1 MTRLSVLDTAFLRME
16 STRTPMHVGGLMTFK
31 RPPDAPSDFL
41 HRLTEAL
48 RAQPF
53 MPSPFDQRLHWP
65 AAHALP
71 PQWVP
76 TETDPEYHVRHS
88 ALPYPGGER
97 ELGVLVSRLH
107 SHALDFD
114 RPLWECHII
123 EGLEN
128 DRFALYLK
136 AHHCAIDGM
145 GAMKLVK
152 SWLTADASDQRSPGE
167 LRAALRTAREASA
180 HRQDVAQARNLQEML
195 RGVLQRGKLQAG
207 NARDLAA
214 TFYRLSR
221 GGDDSAIRAALRT
234 PDTPFNVPITGQRRL
249 GTQMLSLARLQAI
262 ANATDT
268 TINDIALSLCGAA
281 TRRYLKELGQLPKR
295 SLTASVPI
303 GLPRTDGRGGNAV
316 SGFVCP
322 IGSDIDDPLR
332 RLQRIHA
339 TTQRTKEQMLGMAS
353 PALER
358 FGMFGIAPLMLG
370 QLTGTLPK
378 WPPLFN
384 VVVSNVVA
392 AKERLYMMGAELE
405 AIYPMSVLFDG
416 YALNMTLV
424 GYADKVA
431 VGYIGC
437 RNAIPSLQRLAVYTG
452 EALDE
457 LEAALEPTR
466 QRRAPRKTTAKAT
479 KAAKSARP
487 AKKTGS
493 KAAKSTKTVAK
504 KTVKKAAGK
513 TARKSTAKKSARK
526 SVRKKTQS

>member
-48 RAQPF
+48 RAHPF

-76 TETDPEYHVRHS
+76 TETDPEYHIRHS

-152 SWLTADASDQRSPGE
+152 SWLTADASDRRSPGA

-180 HRQDVAQARNLQEML
+180 HRQDVTQARNLQEML

-249 GTQMLSLARLQAI
+249 GTQMLSLSRLQAI

-466 QRRAPRKTTAKAT
+466 QRRAPRKTAAKAT
-479 KAAKSARP
+479 KSAQS

-493 KAAKSTKTVAK
+493 KAAKSTKKAAK
-504 KTVKKAAGK
+504 KTARKAAGK

-526 SVRKKTQS
+526 SAAKKTQS

>member
-1 MTRLSVLDTAFLRME
+1 MNRLSLLDSAFLRME
-16 STRTPMHVGGLMTFK
+16 STHTPMHVGGLLTFK
-31 RPPDAPSDFL
+31 LPANAPPDYLQQLSA
-41 HRLTEAL
+41 AL
-48 RAQPF
+48 RAHPF
-53 MPSPFDQRLHWP
+53 MPAPFDQRLHWP
-65 AAHALP
+65 GAHTLP
-71 PQWVP
+71 PQWVA

-97 ELGVLVSRLH
+97 ELGVLVARLH

-128 DRFALYLK
+128 DRFAIYLK
-136 AHHCAIDGM
+136 AHHCGIDGM

-152 SWLTADASDQRSPGE
+152 SWLTSDPTDPRSPGE
-167 LRAALRTAREASA
+167 LRAALRTQRDTAAY
-180 HRQDVAQARNLQEML
+180 RQDTRQARGLQELL
-195 RGVLQRGKLQAG
+195 RSVLDRGKLQAST
-207 NARDLAA
+207 ARDLAA
-214 TFYRLSR
+214 TFYRLSQ
-221 GGDDSAIRAALRT
+221 GGDNSAIRAALRT
-234 PDTPFNVPITGQRRL
+234 PNTPFNVPVTGQRRL
-249 GTQMLSLARLQAI
+249 GTQLLSLDRLHAV
-262 ANATDT
+262 AEATDT

-281 TRRYLKELGQLPKR
+281 TRRYLREQDALPKR

-303 GLPRTDGRGGNAV
+303 GLARNDGRAGNAV

-322 IGSDIDDPLR
+322 IGSDIEDPLQ

-339 TTQRTKEQMLGMAS
+339 ITQRTKEKMLAMSS

-392 AKERLYMMGAELE
+392 SKERLFMMGAELE
-405 AIYPMSVLFDG
+405 AIFPMSILFDG
-416 YALNMTLV
+416 YALNLSVV

-437 RNAIPSLQRLAVYTG
+437 RNAVPSLQRLAVYTG

-457 LEAALEPTR
+457 LETALKPQR
-466 QRRAPRKTTAKAT
+466 QRRTPT
-479 KAAKSARP
+479 KRP
-487 AKKTGS
+487 AARNAT
-493 KAAKSTKTVAK
+493 A
-504 KTVKKAAGK
+504 KKAAAKK
-513 TARKSTAKKSARK
+513 TARKGAAKKS
-526 SVRKKTQS
+526 QS